1 MADIAEACKLFTRV
15 EATMT
20 PKTCRKISLPWCS
33 ERSSYIRIF
42 ESELASR
49 IHETRRNLKDKPCK
63 TSGNHQE
70 HLPQA

>member
-1 MADIAEACKLFTRV
+1 MADNAEAFELFALV